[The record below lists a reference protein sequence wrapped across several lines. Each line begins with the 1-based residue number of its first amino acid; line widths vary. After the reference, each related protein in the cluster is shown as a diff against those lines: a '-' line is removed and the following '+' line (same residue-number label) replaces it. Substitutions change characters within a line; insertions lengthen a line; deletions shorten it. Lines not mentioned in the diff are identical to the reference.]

1 MVFVNLLQIT
11 VFDHR
16 GCAEHVNKEYTGPKS
31 GDENDEMVVEVKQ
44 TKFNRDNPKFT
55 DMADSIY
62 RVSTFCMLCP
72 NRTLVSLNLCRT
84 EPFPLSIRVLLPTSA
99 SLSAFLPRR
108 SPLAR
113 CTSTRSATSA
123 TRASERGARAVST
136 GGREGGPL
144 ASPHLVPSAR
154 ILKSCRENKTVHT
167 PARIRA
173 GDADGSHRYPTRCGR
188 GGASSQRD
196 AGAEE

>member
-1 MVFVNLLQIT
+1 MVFINLLQIT

-72 NRTLVSLNLCRT
+72 NRTLVTLNLCRT
-84 EPFPLSIRVLLPTSA
+84 EQFPLSIRVVLTTSA
-99 SLSAFLPRR
+99 SLSALQESFGQMYQYP
-108 SPLAR
+108 
-113 CTSTRSATSA
+113 
-123 TRASERGARAVST
+123 
-136 GGREGGPL
+136 
-144 ASPHLVPSAR
+144 
-154 ILKSCRENKTVHT
+154 
-167 PARIRA
+167 IRDI
-173 GDADGSHRYPTRCGR
+173 GYKGK
-188 GGASSQRD
+188 
-196 AGAEE
+196 